1 MRKLLATIGVIA
13 IGATTFAGMADAK
26 YVSKCKLPE
35 KWNAVEG
42 KCEKPVKK
50 PVAAK
55 AKAAPKKSG

>member
-1 MRKLLATIGVIA
+1 MRKLLATLGIMA
-13 IGATTFAGMADAK
+13 MGASTFAGMADAA
-26 YVSKCKLPE
+26 YVSKCKRPE

-55 AKAAPKKSG
+55 KAAPKKAS